1 VSDPQSLS
9 SSRALGLCHLVSG
22 AVTLWSLDWASR
34 NTPVIFGRHHVP
46 VTLEISRADLAD
58 PHLHTFLAA
67 HLADM
72 APTAPP
78 ESQHALD
85 LDGLSRQ
92 GVRVWVARLDGVLVG
107 TGALA
112 DLPSDLGD
120 HGGDD
125 DGNDDDELRGDRSS
139 RGGSGHDGH
148 RAPESSHA
156 ELKSMRTDPARRA
169 EGIAS
174 QMLAHLVEDARS
186 RGVRRISLETGSME
200 FFAPARRFYAAAGFV
215 ECPPFGSY
223 VDDPHS
229 VFMTLEL

>member
-1 VSDPQSLS
+1 M
-9 SSRALGLCHLVSG
+9 
-22 AVTLWSLDWASR
+22 TLWSVAWSSR
-34 NTPVIFGRHHVP
+34 NTPVIFGRHHIP

-112 DLPSDLGD
+112 DLPAESADER
-120 HGGDD
+120 
-125 DGNDDDELRGDRSS
+125 DGRDDRSS

-148 RAPESSHA
+148 RARESSHA
-156 ELKSMRTDPARRA
+156 ELKSMRTDPARRG

>member
-1 VSDPQSLS
+1 MTP
-9 SSRALGLCHLVSG
+9 
-22 AVTLWSLDWASR
+22 WSLDWASR

-46 VTLEISRADLAD
+46 VTLEISRANLAD

-120 HGGDD
+120 HDGDD
-125 DGNDDDELRGDRSS
+125 DGNDDDEECGDRSS

-156 ELKSMRTDPARRA
+156 ELKSMRTDPARRG

-174 QMLAHLVEDARS
+174 QMLTHLVEDARS

>member
-1 VSDPQSLS
+1 MP
-9 SSRALGLCHLVSG
+9 
-22 AVTLWSLDWASR
+22 LWSLAWPSR

-112 DLPSDLGD
+112 DLPAESADERD
-120 HGGDD
+120 GDD
-125 DGNDDDELRGDRSS
+125 VDERDDRSS
-139 RGGSGHDGH
+139 RVGSGHDGR

-156 ELKSMRTDPARRA
+156 ELKSMRTDPDRRG

>member
-1 VSDPQSLS
+1 VP
-9 SSRALGLCHLVSG
+9 
-22 AVTLWSLDWASR
+22 LWSLAWPSR

-85 LDGLSRQ
+85 PDGLSRQ

-112 DLPSDLGD
+112 DLPAESADERDGR
-120 HGGDD
+120 D
-125 DGNDDDELRGDRSS
+125 DGSGRR
-139 RGGSGHDGH
+139 GSGHDGH

-156 ELKSMRTDPARRA
+156 ELKSMRTDPARRG

>member
-1 VSDPQSLS
+1 
-9 SSRALGLCHLVSG
+9 
-22 AVTLWSLDWASR
+22 VTLWSVAWSSR
-34 NTPVIFGRHHVP
+34 NTPVIFGRHHIP

-112 DLPSDLGD
+112 DLPAESADER
-120 HGGDD
+120 
-125 DGNDDDELRGDRSS
+125 DGRDDRSS

-148 RAPESSHA
+148 RARESSHA
-156 ELKSMRTDPARRA
+156 ELKSMRTDPARRG

>member
-1 VSDPQSLS
+1 MP
-9 SSRALGLCHLVSG
+9 
-22 AVTLWSLDWASR
+22 LWSLAWPSR

-112 DLPSDLGD
+112 DLPAESADERD
-120 HGGDD
+120 GDD
-125 DGNDDDELRGDRSS
+125 VDERDDRSS

-156 ELKSMRTDPARRA
+156 ELKSMRTDPDRRG